1 MIFPEAELEM
11 IQFSHIILIQ
21 AFKYAVVACYF
32 MRLFLPAVLPASG
45 SRGRVRLWR
54 WRSCLS
60 SFHLSLSH
68 LTRSCIGNFAPFHPN
83 MLEQNSGLIFFESAA
98 GFVQ

>member
-45 SRGRVRLWR
+45 SRGPCATLAMALV
-54 WRSCLS
+54 SV
-60 SFHLSLSH
+60 FHLSLSH

-83 MLEQNSGLIFFESAA
+83 MLEQNSGLIFS
-98 GFVQ
+98 